1 MASSQ
6 TMSASPS
13 AHSDVFRQV
22 LSVLSEGPVDDDTL
36 SNFLRLLDTKF
47 QEANLQISPVATRT
61 ATVQENRAQFAVQS
75 KDDASRWE
83 ALKTSHPDQILQ
95 WKTMAP
101 RIALKAGGT
110 RKLTGYDAFRLFKG
124 AMPPMADGTSI
135 IPRP

>member
-1 MASSQ
+1 MAFSQ
-6 TMSASPS
+6 TMSVSPS
-13 AHSDVFRQV
+13 AHSDVFRHV

-36 SNFLRLLDTKF
+36 SHFLRLLDTKF
-47 QEANLQISPVATRT
+47 QEANLQISPHRPS
-61 ATVQENRAQFAVQS
+61 TVQENRAQFAVKS
-75 KDDASRWE
+75 KDDATRWE

-124 AMPPMADGTSI
+124 VMPPMGDGTSI

>member
-22 LSVLSEGPVDDDTL
+22 LSDLSEGPVDDDTL
-36 SNFLRLLDTKF
+36 FNFLRLLDTKF
-47 QEANLQISPVATRT
+47 QEANLQISPVAPRT
-61 ATVQENRAQFAVQS
+61 VTVQENRAQFAVQS

-83 ALKTSHPDQILQ
+83 ALKTSHPEQILQ

-124 AMPPMADGTSI
+124 AMPPMGDGTSI